1 MENFLGL
8 GQIAVALRVTEL
20 PVLPGAMAVP
30 EMRDFQT
37 GADEDP
43 LAIVLSRSTN
53 LCRDDDVSM
62 LYSRLFSFERRRD
75 RHYQTSSVRD

>member
-8 GQIAVALRVTEL
+8 GQIAVALRVTKL

-43 LAIVLSRSTN
+43 LAIV
-53 LCRDDDVSM
+53 
-62 LYSRLFSFERRRD
+62 
-75 RHYQTSSVRD
+75 